1 MLFVFSVGPDGVE
14 PSSCPYKE
22 PALTI
27 ELRAVGLVS
36 LNEVGGIRTLAVQI
50 KSLLCCRYT
59 TTSCEMWVSVSIDA
73 ASACQAPGIVLVKI
87 K

>member
-1 MLFVFSVGPDGVE
+1 MLFVFSVGPDGFE

-73 ASACQAPGIVLVKI
+73 ASACQSPSIVLVKI

>member
-1 MLFVFSVGPDGVE
+1 MLFVFSVCPDGFE

-27 ELRAVGLVS
+27 ELRAVGLVL

-59 TTSCEMWVSVSIDA
+59 TTSCEAWVSVSIDA
-73 ASACQAPGIVLVKI
+73 ASACQSPSIVFVKI